1 MNSGQARL
9 KEVLLAGQAFRKRQE
24 AAETGVNQS
33 ATIEPPIEILEL
45 PVTDPFDGKKVLL
58 TTRLD
63 RVKTGLIEL
72 YSQATLNKDPRAY
85 IRIEYPPDKAAND
98 IMLKDLH
105 FTMYKVSNGKAAP
118 YSVGLQNHGIPS
130 LRLLTL
136 VRKVVRERQAE
147 PPPPPPLP
155 PPPPPAKPKSAKPKS
170 AWRPRSP
177 FRGK

>member
-72 YSQATLNKDPRAY
+72 YSQATLNKNPRAY
-85 IRIEYPPDKAAND
+85 IRIEYPSDKAAND
-98 IMLKDLH
+98 IMLKDIH
-105 FTMYKVSNGKAAP
+105 FTMYKVLNGAAKP
-118 YSVGLQNHGIPS
+118 FDVGLQDLGIPS
-130 LRLLTL
+130 LALLTL
-136 VRKVVRERQAE
+136 VRNVARKHQAE
-147 PPPPPPLP
+147 PPPPPPP
-155 PPPPPAKPKSAKPKS
+155 PQAKPKL
-170 AWRPRSP
+170 AWRPKGP
-177 FRGK
+177 FRRK